1 MVWPWHLAVKYA
13 FIWPHWYV
21 QMQDT
26 GFKRRPVAFN
36 SPGDSMEKTVRWNG
50 ASIVFS
56 LWILIFFVDARQCF
70 RLLVA
75 MAIVN
80 HFFWG
85 IIQFRVC
92 CCFRIV
98 SSAWNNNA
106 CAAASLSPPTVTF
119 MEDESGNFAEN
130 IFYLCHEPKAYL
142 ENNFIFVLCAAKF
155 VRSLAPRE
163 IFNYYYLTYF
173 RTVNMIYFMQ
183 GKPFVSNVWM
193 DAVDLYRYHVQS

>member
-1 MVWPWHLAVKYA
+1 MYRRRIQVLSGGRWHSILQAILWKNGPLEWCVHCFLAVNIN
-13 FIWPHWYV
+13 FLRW
-21 QMQDT
+21 
-26 GFKRRPVAFN
+26 R
-36 SPGDSMEKTVRWNG
+36 SPMFSFAGGNG
-50 ASIVFS
+50 NCEPFLLRDNTIS
-56 LWILIFFVDARQCF
+56 
-70 RLLVA
+70 RLLLFS
-75 MAIVN
+75 
-80 HFFWG
+80 HF
-85 IIQFRVC
+85 
-92 CCFRIV
+92 

-130 IFYLCHEPKAYL
+130 IFYFCHEPKAYL
-142 ENNFIFVLCAAKF
+142 ENNFIFVLCAANF